1 MQGSQKAALLQ
12 QIMRVYT
19 NESYIKRRA
28 KIGVI
33 ASWLGL
39 AVLAASL
46 FITLQ
51 SSPGVFLRYANDPQ
65 DLTRM
70 VSGNNNAIGY
80 LNFNDLQQTTNPV
93 TVLPVDGVTPTAET
107 IAAGTYPVADA
118 NGAVAVIAS
127 AGNPWIGTDGISMAE
142 LAQIFAT
149 ENGEWMDI
157 RASWPNSKIN
167 RLTLRKEASSAYD
180 TFVSKVMTP
189 VFGERGETV
198 MLGTINPNYRTMVAL
213 SFGGLLIGF
222 IAAQIGGY
230 MKRRFGTS
238 PRPDE
243 QLAKELKGLDDRYT
257 LYSWQLPADYALL
270 GPNGVYA
277 FALREHAN
285 QVINEGKRWKHKGSA
300 LRFLLAFSNEG
311 IGNPSSDA
319 QLDASKLQDFIKKNL
334 PDTDIEV
341 QPVALFI
348 NPDVKLDVKAPV
360 VPVLKADQLKGFLK
374 QRGKELHLNTST
386 LQQLQTLFEQTKR

>member
-1 MQGSQKAALLQ
+1 
-12 QIMRVYT
+12 MRVNT
-19 NESYIKRRA
+19 NEPYIKRRA

-33 ASWLGL
+33 TSWIGL
-39 AVLAASL
+39 AVLAAAL

-51 SSPGVFLRYANDPQ
+51 SSPGVFLRYASNSQ
-65 DLTRM
+65 DLVRSI
-70 VSGNNNAIGY
+70 SGNNNAIGY
-80 LNFNDLQQTTNPV
+80 LNFNDLQQATNPV

-118 NGAVAVIAS
+118 NGAVAIITS
-127 AGNPWIGTDGISMAE
+127 AQNPWVGTNGVSMAE
-142 LAQIFAT
+142 LAQLFST
-149 ENGEWMDI
+149 ENGTWKEI
-157 RASWPNSKIN
+157 RDNWPNSKIN
-167 RLTLRKEASSAYD
+167 RLTLRKDASSAYD

-198 MLGTINPNYRTMVAL
+198 MLGTINPDYRTMVAL

-243 QLAKELKGLDDRYT
+243 RLAKELKGLDDRYT

-277 FALREHAN
+277 FALREHGG
-285 QVINEGKRWKHKGSA
+285 QVTNEGKRWKHKGGA

-319 QLDASKLQDFIKKNL
+319 EVDATKLQDFIKKNL
-334 PDTDIEV
+334 PESDVEV

-348 NPDVKLDVKAPV
+348 NPDVKLDIKAPA
-360 VPVLKADQLKGFLK
+360 VPVLKADQLKGYLK
-374 QRGKELHLNTST
+374 QRGKEAHLNTST
-386 LQQLQTLFEQTKR
+386 LQQLQTLFEQAKR